1 MELARL
7 LQKML
12 QDLQAEQ
19 ERLRGKSADWTR
31 CLGALEVAVSQA
43 CTPRELERFR
53 RFMIDLERVLGLLLL
68 LGSRLARVNLALAK
82 AGSDSDPDE
91 KVKEVEV
98 WGKSWVWRGLRS
110 TARTIPGASV
120 FTAPSPGASQASLLQ
135 RLRLLQRQQE
145 DAKELKEHVARREQ
159 ALRQVLER
167 ELSTEHLRSYCVL
180 LVAKARILS
189 QQRSLDDRIRFLKD
203 QLDTIWSDLSHH
215 PLSSRLSWAPG
226 IGHLDKP
233 LFPATAI

>member
-1 MELARL
+1 
-7 LQKML
+7 ML

-53 RFMIDLERVLGLLLL
+53 
-68 LGSRLARVNLALAK
+68 
-82 AGSDSDPDE
+82 SDSDPDE
-91 KVKEVEV
+91 K
-98 WGKSWVWRGLRS
+98 
-110 TARTIPGASV
+110 
-120 FTAPSPGASQASLLQ
+120 ASLLQ

-203 QLDTIWSDLSHH
+203 QLDTIWSHISHH